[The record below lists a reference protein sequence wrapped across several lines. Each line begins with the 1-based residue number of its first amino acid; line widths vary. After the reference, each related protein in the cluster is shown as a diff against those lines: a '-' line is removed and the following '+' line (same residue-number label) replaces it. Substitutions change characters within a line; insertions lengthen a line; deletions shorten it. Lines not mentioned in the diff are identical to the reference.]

1 MNIFRKK
8 ITIGSL
14 AVNLTSVLGLV
25 MIWRGMWYVL
35 DAVDEVLFGTH
46 IWSALGGIFFGLVV
60 LYLPD
65 KDLKEIEKL

>member
-35 DAVDEVLFGTH
+35 DAFDEVLFGTH
-46 IWSALGGIFFGLVV
+46 IWSALGGIFLGLVV

-65 KDLKEIEKL
+65 RDLKEIEKL